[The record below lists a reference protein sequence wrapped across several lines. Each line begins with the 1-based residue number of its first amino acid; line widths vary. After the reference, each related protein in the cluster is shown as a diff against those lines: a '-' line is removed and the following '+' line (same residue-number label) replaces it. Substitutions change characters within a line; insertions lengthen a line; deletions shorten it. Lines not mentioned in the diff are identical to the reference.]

1 MGDLIIDAQ
10 IQQAV
15 KQEVDKKT
23 KELQKDILNLQSIIK
38 KCVCKDCP
46 EMLTCEEK
54 PP

>member
-10 IQQAV
+10 IQQAI

-23 KELQKDILNLQSIIK
+23 KKLQKDIINLQKIII

-46 EMLTCEEK
+46 EILTCEEK

>member
-23 KELQKDILNLQSIIK
+23 KKLQKDIINLQRIIK
-38 KCVCKDCP
+38 KCVCEKCP
-46 EMLTCEEK
+46 GMLTCEER
-54 PP
+54 PR